1 MDTNHTR
8 YICVQC
14 VAAYSA
20 AGFCPN
26 HPDEPLLD
34 TRDETV
40 REYLAALD
48 AKRLRKKIG
57 WALLA
62 TSVTLGPLLFKL
74 TSWLVG
80 LLFES
85 GERAAGS
92 MRFLTVLVGGAFIGT
107 ALESIRRMMVVRHRN
122 RFADW
127 TLETGFSQDGDV
139 LDDIDGMN
147 SSFGEKMVA
156 MVHAKNLRDPSDR
169 HRKS

>member
-1 MDTNHTR
+1 MR

-40 REYLAALD
+40 REYLATLD

-85 GERAAGS
+85 DARAAGS
-92 MRFLTVLVGGAFIGT
+92 MRFLSVLVGVAFIGT
-107 ALESIRRMMVVRHRN
+107 ALESIRRMMVVRHRR

-127 TLETGFSQDGDV
+127 TLETGFSLDGDV
-139 LDDIDGMN
+139 LDDIDEMN
-147 SSFGEKMVA
+147 SSFGEKMVS
-156 MVHAKNLRDPSDR
+156 VIHTSKLRDPSDR
-169 HRKS
+169 HRNHEHK

>member
-1 MDTNHTR
+1 MDTNNIR

-40 REYLAALD
+40 REYLATLD

-80 LLFES
+80 LNES
-85 GERAAGS
+85 DARAARS
-92 MRFLTVLVGGAFIGT
+92 MRFLTVLVGVACIGT
-107 ALESIRRMMVVRHRN
+107 ALESIRRMMVARHHR
-122 RFADW
+122 RFAAW
-127 TLETGFSQDGDV
+127 TLETGFSQDSDV
-139 LDDIDGMN
+139 LDDIDEMN
-147 SSFGEKMVA
+147 SSFGEKMVS
-156 MVHAKNLRDPSDR
+156 VIHTSKLRDPSDR
-169 HRKS
+169 HRK